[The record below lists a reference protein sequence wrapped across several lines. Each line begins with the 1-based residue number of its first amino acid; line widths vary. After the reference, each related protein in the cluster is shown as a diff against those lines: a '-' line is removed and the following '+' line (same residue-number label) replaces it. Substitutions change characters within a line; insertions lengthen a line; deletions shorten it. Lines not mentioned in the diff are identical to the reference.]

1 MKKRLMAI
9 LMAGILTAGLLAG
22 CGGSSSASSTDTAGN
37 NAAASGTG
45 AAAAETDAAAGGYKI
60 ALIQQHQTNAFQIA
74 VTEAAEA
81 KAAELGVELTIL
93 SADQDAA
100 KQISQI

>member
-45 AAAAETDAAAGGYKI
+45 AAAAET
-60 ALIQQHQTNAFQIA
+60 
-74 VTEAAEA
+74 
-81 KAAELGVELTIL
+81 
-93 SADQDAA
+93 SAPQAPQ
-100 KQISQI
+100 KR